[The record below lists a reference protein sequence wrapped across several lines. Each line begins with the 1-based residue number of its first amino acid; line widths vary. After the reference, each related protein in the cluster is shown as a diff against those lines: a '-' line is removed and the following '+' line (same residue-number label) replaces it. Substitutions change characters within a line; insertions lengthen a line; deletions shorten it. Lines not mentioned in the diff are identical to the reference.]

1 MDKQMMQY
9 GRTRDSLFHLF
20 DRLTDYIIVIN
31 PLGTIMYLNPKA
43 ESLFCVQN
51 KGCLGSPI
59 HTLIPNLNIE
69 LECELNQTM
78 LISAKDS
85 VPLSLQTQ
93 ALSIENEGYKVLFL
107 KDLDEEKMKSG
118 QLRAI
123 SKELADIKLALDES
137 TIIAITDSKGIITL
151 VNQKFCAL
159 SKYTEE
165 ELIGKNHNILKSVY
179 LNIL

>member
-1 MDKQMMQY
+1 
-9 GRTRDSLFHLF
+9 
-20 DRLTDYIIVIN
+20 
-31 PLGTIMYLNPKA
+31 
-43 ESLFCVQN
+43 
-51 KGCLGSPI
+51 
-59 HTLIPNLNIE
+59 
-69 LECELNQTM
+69 M

-93 ALSIENEGYKVLFL
+93 ALSIENEAYKVLFL

-151 VNQKFCAL
+151 VNQKFCEL
-159 SKYTEE
+159 SEVYRRRIDRT
-165 ELIGKNHNILKSVY
+165 KS
-179 LNIL
+179 